1 MLNIQTSVT
10 TSILY
15 QDYNPMKSRHLN
27 EVIFTHATCLWTG
40 NHRKRQFVIQNGGH
54 WANHSKLK
62 VGGALT
68 GFVHGDYFIISQNK
82 TKSVIL
88 RMLSFHLCNWYNDII
103 RGYYTHDVFV
113 KRNPL
118 KTPIFLCN
126 GGHIAVSAPLVIQTV
141 LIWARNTH
149 LYSILCVNKYIWW
162 LSWIFISKSNS

>member
-88 RMLSFHLCNWYNDII
+88 GMLSFHVCK
-103 RGYYTHDVFV
+103 YTSVHGAVFAHWDC
-113 KRNPL
+113 L
-118 KTPIFLCN
+118 QN
-126 GGHIAVSAPLVIQTV
+126 GKYQKGRILSSMVAVSPCRRRWKYKMSLYDPE
-141 LIWARNTH
+141 TH
-149 LYSILCVNKYIWW
+149 IYIV
-162 LSWIFISKSNS
+162 FCM